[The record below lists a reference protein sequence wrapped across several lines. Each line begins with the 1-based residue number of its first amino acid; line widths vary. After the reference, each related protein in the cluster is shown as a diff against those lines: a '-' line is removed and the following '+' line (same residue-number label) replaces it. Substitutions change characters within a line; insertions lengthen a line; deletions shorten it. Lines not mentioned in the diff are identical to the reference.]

1 MITSFSMVAPLLL
14 LTLILPQKQTQ
25 IKRPRR
31 GAHQFQR
38 TEGRLRQGYGERR
51 QALVNEFRTVD
62 WKTVG
67 LELERLEPIL
77 VG

>member
-1 MITSFSMVAPLLL
+1 MLLILL